1 MKIYQ
6 LLPTLAFGDAVSNDA
21 LALEKV
27 IQKMGYKTEI
37 FAESI
42 DARLPKGSA
51 KFVEKLPRLNE
62 KDIILY
68 HLSTGTKLNYRLA
81 QMHCRKVM
89 VYPNI
94 TPPQFFEEYSVKAAQ
109 LCQNG
114 LEGASYL
121 ADKVDYC
128 LAVSEYNKQDLI
140 RMGYTCP
147 IDVLPILIPFDD
159 YAKTPS
165 QQVIDRY
172 SDGYTNLIFTGRI
185 APNKRQE
192 DVIRAFYDYKKFY
205 NPKSRLILVGG
216 HNGMERYYHRLKSYI
231 NALELEDVVFPGH
244 IKFDEILAYYK
255 IADVFLCQS
264 EHEGFCVPLV
274 EAMYFDVPV
283 VAYDSSAI
291 AGTLG
296 GGGFL
301 LKDKNPVE
309 TAGVINR
316 VVTDEAL
323 RTQIIKNQQARLA
336 DFDHKVIEAQF
347 KTYLDTF
354 INGGRKG

>member
-1 MKIYQ
+1 
-6 LLPTLAFGDAVSNDA
+6 
-21 LALEKV
+21 
-27 IQKMGYKTEI
+27 
-37 FAESI
+37 
-42 DARLPKGSA
+42 
-51 KFVEKLPRLNE
+51 
-62 KDIILY
+62 
-68 HLSTGTKLNYRLA
+68 
-81 QMHCRKVM
+81 MHCRKVM
-89 VYPNI
+89 VYHNI

-347 KTYLDTF
+347 KMYLDTF

>member
-6 LLPTLAFGDAVSNDA
+6 LLPTLSFGDAVSNDT

-27 IQKMGYKTEI
+27 IRKMGYKTEI

-42 DARLPKGSA
+42 DPRLPKGSA
-51 KFVEKLPRLNE
+51 RFVEKLPKLND

-68 HLSTGTKLNYRLA
+68 HLSTGTKLNHKLA
-81 QMHCRKVM
+81 KMRCRKIV
-89 VYPNI
+89 VYHNI
-94 TPPQFFEEYSVKAAQ
+94 TPPQFFEEYSIKAAQ
-109 LCQNG
+109 LCQSG
-114 LEGASYL
+114 LEGAAYL
-121 ADKVDYC
+121 SDKVDYC
-128 LAVSEYNKQDLI
+128 LAVSEYNKQDLLA
-140 RMGYTCP
+140 MGYKCP
-147 IDVLPILIPFDD
+147 IDVLPILIPFGD
-159 YAKTPS
+159 YEKTPS
-165 QQVIDRY
+165 QKVIDRY

-185 APNKRQE
+185 APNKSQE

-205 NPKSRLILVGG
+205 NPKSRLILVGA

-231 NALELEDVVFPGH
+231 NALELDDVIFPGH

-283 VAYDSSAI
+283 VAFDSSAI
-291 AGTLG
+291 CGTLG
-296 GGGFL
+296 QGGL
-301 LKDKNPVE
+301 VLKDKDPVE

-316 VVTDEAL
+316 VVTDNAL
-323 RTQIIKNQQARLA
+323 KEQVLRLQRERLK
-336 DFDHKVIEAQF
+336 DFDNQVIEQQF
-347 KTYLDTF
+347 ITYMQKF
-354 INGGRKG
+354 IDG

>member
-89 VYPNI
+89 VYHNI

-283 VAYDSSAI
+283 VAYD
-291 AGTLG
+291 LG
-296 GGGFL
+296 DCRYARRGRIF
-301 LKDKNPVE
+301 
-309 TAGVINR
+309 
-316 VVTDEAL
+316 
-323 RTQIIKNQQARLA
+323 IK
-336 DFDHKVIEAQF
+336 
-347 KTYLDTF
+347 
-354 INGGRKG
+354 G

>member
-27 IQKMGYKTEI
+27 IREMGYKTEI

-89 VYPNI
+89 VYHNI

-172 SDGYTNLIFTGRI
+172 SDG
-185 APNKRQE
+185 
-192 DVIRAFYDYKKFY
+192 
-205 NPKSRLILVGG
+205 
-216 HNGMERYYHRLKSYI
+216 
-231 NALELEDVVFPGH
+231 
-244 IKFDEILAYYK
+244 
-255 IADVFLCQS
+255 
-264 EHEGFCVPLV
+264 
-274 EAMYFDVPV
+274 
-283 VAYDSSAI
+283 
-291 AGTLG
+291 
-296 GGGFL
+296 
-301 LKDKNPVE
+301 
-309 TAGVINR
+309 
-316 VVTDEAL
+316 
-323 RTQIIKNQQARLA
+323 
-336 DFDHKVIEAQF
+336 
-347 KTYLDTF
+347 
-354 INGGRKG
+354 

>member
-1 MKIYQ
+1 
-6 LLPTLAFGDAVSNDA
+6 
-21 LALEKV
+21 
-27 IQKMGYKTEI
+27 
-37 FAESI
+37 
-42 DARLPKGSA
+42 
-51 KFVEKLPRLNE
+51 
-62 KDIILY
+62 
-68 HLSTGTKLNYRLA
+68 
-81 QMHCRKVM
+81 MHCRKVM
-89 VYPNI
+89 VYHNI

-172 SDGYTNLIFTGRI
+172 SDGCTNLIFTGRI